1 MLRLMRAAVQR
12 LLPWGLA
19 GCALVSLTA
28 VAGENSHRVDPGF
41 RRSTMVEQMRMTMM
55 PPRLS
60 PIMMATAQSANHADF
75 PSQAGLSSQI
85 MPYIRKVDLKRQ
97 GGAPLQTGEAL
108 LFMRNPLF
116 LPASPLD
123 PAITLER
130 AGRVLMAHIAR
141 FEGRSLGAGFG
152 GGSGDA
158 RGATSPEAL
167 SRTRPDGST
176 PAVNRAITLAS
187 VTPAPVEPEVVAA
200 SAMRVPTF
208 ARLEA
213 APKAKPPQVASLTGP
228 RYIDL
233 VDKDALKRESKCLA
247 EAVYFEARSESEEG
261 QAAVAQ
267 VVLNRV
273 KSGLYPA
280 TICGVVYQ
288 NRHMYKACQF
298 SFACE
303 GRSLAITEPQP
314 WLIAQRIAK
323 AVLEGQTYLP
333 AVGQSTHYHAN
344 YVAPYWSRL
353 LKKTDKIGQHIF
365 YRLRPGQT

>member
-1 MLRLMRAAVQR
+1 MVRSGVHR

-19 GCALVSLTA
+19 GGALVSLTA
-28 VAGENSHRVDPGF
+28 VAGENSHRADLGF

-60 PIMMATAQSANHADF
+60 PLMMAGNGETAMADSANPNAIRPIH
-75 PSQAGLSSQI
+75 STILLH
-85 MPYIRKVDLKRQ
+85 IRKVDLNRE
-97 GGAPLQTGEAL
+97 GGAPPKTGEAL
-108 LFMRNPLF
+108 LFMRNSVL
-116 LPASPLD
+116 LPATSLD

-130 AGRVLMAHIAR
+130 AGRVLTAHIAR
-141 FEGRSLGAGFG
+141 FEGRSFGAASG

-176 PAVNRAITLAS
+176 PSVHRAISLAS
-187 VTPAPVEPEVVAA
+187 VTPASIEPEVVAA
-200 SAMRVPTF
+200 SAMHMPTF
-208 ARLEA
+208 ARLEG
-213 APKAKPPQVASLTGP
+213 APKGKPAQVTSLTGP

-233 VDKDALKRESKCLA
+233 VDKDALKRETKCLA

-303 GRSLAITEPQP
+303 GRSLAVTEHGS
-314 WLIAQRIAK
+314 WLVAQRIAK